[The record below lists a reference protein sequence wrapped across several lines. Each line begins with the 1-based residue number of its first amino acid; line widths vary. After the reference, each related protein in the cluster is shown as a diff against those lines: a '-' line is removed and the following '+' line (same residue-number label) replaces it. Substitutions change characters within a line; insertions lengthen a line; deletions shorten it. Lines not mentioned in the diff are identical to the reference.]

1 MSAFE
6 LLKLNLLSPM
16 VLCFA
21 LGAVARLMRSDLSL
35 PDSVYTGLSTYLL
48 LAIGMKG
55 GVAIAETPAGQLIGP
70 AIATVLLGVTLPV
83 LTFAGAR
90 MGKLSRADAGALAA
104 HYGSVSAVTFIASQT
119 FLKLTDVKFEGFMPA
134 LVALMEIPGIIVGLM
149 LARPK
154 AEDGNHATMKESLL
168 EIVTGK
174 SIMLLGGGM
183 VVGALTGHEGFEK
196 VKDFFVT
203 PYQGVLC
210 LFLLDM
216 GLLAAKRLGDLRLAG
231 PFLAVFALIA
241 PVVFGM
247 LGVLAGRASGLS
259 LGGATVLAAMSA
271 SASYIAAP
279 AAVRLALPQANPTYY
294 LTASVGIT
302 FPFNL
307 ALGIPLYYA
316 VATWLYTAYPVG

>member
-1 MSAFE
+1 MSALE

-35 PDSVYTGLSTYLL
+35 PESVYTALSTYLL

-55 GVAIAETPAGQLIGP
+55 GVAIAETDAGHLIGP
-70 AIATVLLGVTLPV
+70 AIATVVLGVTLPL

-90 MGKLSRADAGALAA
+90 LGRLSREDAGALAA

-119 FLKLTDVKFEGFMPA
+119 FLKMTGVEFEGFMPA
-134 LVALMEIPGIIVGLM
+134 LVAVMEIPGIIVGLL

-154 AEDGNHATMKESLL
+154 AADGAHSSMKESLL

-183 VVGALTGHEGFEK
+183 VIGALTGHDGFEK
-196 VKDFFVT
+196 VSDFFVK

-216 GLLAAKRLGDLRLAG
+216 GLLAAKRLGDLRRAG
-231 PFLAVFALIA
+231 AFLATFAIIA
-241 PVVFGM
+241 PMIFGV
-247 LGVLAGRASGLS
+247 LGVLLGRLSGLS

-307 ALGIPLYYA
+307 AIGIPMYFA
-316 VATWLYTAYPVG
+316 VAKYVYGV